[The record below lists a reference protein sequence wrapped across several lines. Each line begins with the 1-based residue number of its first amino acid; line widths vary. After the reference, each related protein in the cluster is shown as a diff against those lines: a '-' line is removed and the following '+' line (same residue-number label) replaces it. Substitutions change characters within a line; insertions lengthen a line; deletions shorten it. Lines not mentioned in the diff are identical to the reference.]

1 MRFDRF
7 WLTLALFYPTRVG
20 FFSRSLRDL
29 FPAGVG
35 GGQSTLGDNHI
46 SKQFLILFSPYR
58 YMFLHVPVRL
68 RTNLQHIFVVVNFIR
83 IEVANVNICKVR
95 HQSMNSLLL
104 GTDKSNK
111 TVRGE
116 HFLSKN
122 FAPFRL

>member
-1 MRFDRF
+1 M
-7 WLTLALFYPTRVG
+7 
-20 FFSRSLRDL
+20 
-29 FPAGVG
+29 G
-35 GGQSTLGDNHI
+35 GGAVDVGRQSHLKAVSYFI
-46 SKQFLILFSPYR
+46 FSVPVHEK
-58 YMFLHVPVRL
+58 HVPVRL